1 MSVVMKTALASMVL
15 LAISASG
22 VQAAG
27 GSGQITFQGEIMDSA
42 CAIKPGSSDQTITL
56 AQVAKSQL
64 STGGVSPTETFQI
77 ELVGCDQGTLTNK
90 TVTATFT
97 GPGSADVTG
106 ALGIVGTAGGAGI
119 MMVDGSGKAITL
131 GAATTAQQFQNNNN
145 TLSFGAYLKGKATGT
160 ITPGDFSAVTNF
172 SLAYQ

>member
-1 MSVVMKTALASMVL
+1 MYAYHP
-15 LAISASG
+15 
-22 VQAAG
+22 
-27 GSGQITFQGEIMDSA
+27 EN
-42 CAIKPGSSDQTITL
+42 PG
-56 AQVAKSQL
+56 
-64 STGGVSPTETFQI
+64 
-77 ELVGCDQGTLTNK
+77 N
-90 TVTATFT
+90 
-97 GPGSADVTG
+97 
-106 ALGIVGTAGGAGI
+106 GTAGGAGI